1 MWSESSENRSVKIKS
16 LIRFKLANLLVKIV
30 FSCYFLCPAQLLF
43 LDLKEA
49 WFQLCF
55 FMRVPN
61 LLRCV
66 KTAMLQLRLDFWEVG
81 EVVAKKVWWVVQV
94 LREDWRQCFLSV
106 FPETGCDSS
115 LTVRTKSQFTT
126 GWMLGGEK
134 KHPHLTWRADFRLW
148 KCGLHLRF
156 GSFWNKSRCLLSLRS
171 MLKSELVQ
179 CTVSGKNLKTAA
191 VEGAFPTHRI
201 T

>member
-30 FSCYFLCPAQLLF
+30 FSCYFPFSAQLLF
-43 LDLKEA
+43 LDLEEA

-55 FMRVPN
+55 FMRVPLWWTPN

-66 KTAMLQLRLDFWEVG
+66 TTAILQLDFDFWEVG

-94 LREDWRQCFLSV
+94 LREDWRQCFLNV
-106 FPETGCDSS
+106 FPETLQDVTAELCS

-126 GWMLGGEK
+126 GWMLGGK
-134 KHPHLTWRADFRLW
+134 KSILTSPDVLISGFETVDFTSRLAHFETKADVCSLW
-148 KCGLHLRF
+148 GPC
-156 GSFWNKSRCLLSLRS
+156 WNRS
-171 MLKSELVQ
+171 SCSVQ
-179 CTVSGKNLKTAA
+179 
-191 VEGAFPTHRI
+191 
-201 T
+201 

>member
-1 MWSESSENRSVKIKS
+1 MCLCDGHRTSSAVSKQQFYS
-16 LIRFKLANLLVKIV
+16 LILIFGKWVKLLQRKSGEWSRCWGKIEDSVFWV
-30 FSCYFLCPAQLLF
+30 FS
-43 LDLKEA
+43 LKEDVTA
-49 WFQLCF
+49 ELCSF
-55 FMRVPN
+55 
-61 LLRCV
+61 
-66 KTAMLQLRLDFWEVG
+66 
-81 EVVAKKVWWVVQV
+81 
-94 LREDWRQCFLSV
+94 
-106 FPETGCDSS
+106 
-115 LTVRTKSQFTT
+115 TVRTKSQFTT

-148 KCGLHLRF
+148 KCGLYLRF

-191 VEGAFPTHRI
+191 VEEAFPTHRI